1 MVSTMEVMLLH
12 TVAVMEEGMVEGVM
26 VGMGEEEGVTVDMV
40 AMEEEDMMD
49 TEATADRAEVEV
61 SQCHGISPVYSQ
73 EAGG

>member
-1 MVSTMEVMLLH
+1 
-12 TVAVMEEGMVEGVM
+12 MVEGVM

-49 TEATADRAEVEV
+49 TEATADRAEAEV
-61 SQCHGISPVYSQ
+61 SQSH

>member
-12 TVAVMEEGMVEGVM
+12 TVVVMEEGMVEGAM

-49 TEATADRAEVEV
+49 TEATADKAEVEV
-61 SQCHGISPVYSQ
+61 SQCRGISPVYSQ